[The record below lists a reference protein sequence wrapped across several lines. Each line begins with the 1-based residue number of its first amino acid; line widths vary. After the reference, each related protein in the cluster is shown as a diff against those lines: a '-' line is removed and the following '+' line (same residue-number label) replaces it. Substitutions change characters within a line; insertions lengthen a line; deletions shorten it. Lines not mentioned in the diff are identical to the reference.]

1 MVRTQSIVSV
11 SDEIGQGAGAGMAL
25 NAGHETNN
33 GSRES
38 SSVRKNRLRGRR
50 GMAKTLKN
58 ISGSS
63 QEETGGKDVTDRL
76 GMTRNEE
83 IATSKSCS
91 PRRNNASHSLSGM
104 R

>member
-1 MVRTQSIVSV
+1 MVRTQSIISV
-11 SDEIGQGAGAGMAL
+11 SDEIGQGAGAGMVP
-25 NAGHETNN
+25 NVGQDTNN

-63 QEETGGKDVTDRL
+63 QEEAGGKDVTDRL
-76 GMTRNEE
+76 GITRNEE
-83 IATSKSCS
+83 NTTAKSCS
-91 PRRNNASHSLSGM
+91 PRRNNASI